1 MFQKSASVESRLS
14 ALKHILKELS
24 MIAILCT
31 DGQMH
36 LNEIRK
42 ECQTEKWV
50 PLFSYTENDDPT
62 PIIPIFSNQNI
73 LKSFIKRNLPKEW
86 LRGGVDLC
94 DEDLEKMKARG
105 WRLREMTFPNKLK
118 GLKNIKFGLEILEL
132 DEKPDLH
139 VSAL

>member
-1 MFQKSASVESRLS
+1 
-14 ALKHILKELS
+14 

-42 ECQTEKWV
+42 ECQAEKWV